1 MSREIKIGNV
11 YRHFKNKYYVVIDI
25 VNDCES
31 NNDDV
36 YKKIVIYRALYGEF
50 ITWARPYDMFN
61 SEVDHEKYPYVTQ
74 KYRFE
79 EVDVDCYM
87 IRQAV
92 ESHNMIMAAEI
103 TNLKYELLRRDIQCK
118 YTEIMMERSE
128 LPLDE
133 LLHLI
138 YKNVNFD
145 GMSFSKSRLLILST
159 LNIDELAYYTKDVN
173 PDLIEYVEQNVFPQ
187 YAANDKAHGIV
198 HIKEV
203 IRRSF
208 ALNETFSLGLEPNIV
223 YTIAAY
229 HDLGKHENHEIH
241 ERIAASKF
249 LADQQM
255 VEWFTDD
262 ERKTIAEA
270 IEDHRSSKS
279 KDSPPRS
286 VYGDLISSADRNT
299 SIDMV
304 FIRSFFVAQERMPDF
319 VIEDYLNY
327 TIERLSKRYSQHDPE
342 NMFLEDETYRVF
354 LKDMRELLKKPSL
367 FRDRYCEIN
376 NIDNR
381 KVLVKDCP
389 GYE

>member
-1 MSREIKIGNV
+1 MIREIKIGNV

-50 ITWARPYDMFN
+50 LTWARPYDMFN

-304 FIRSFFVAQERMPDF
+304 FIRSFFVAQERMPEV

-342 NMFLEDETYRVF
+342 NMFLEDETYHVF
-354 LKDMRELLKKPSL
+354 LKDMRELLKNPSL

-389 GYE
+389 GYK